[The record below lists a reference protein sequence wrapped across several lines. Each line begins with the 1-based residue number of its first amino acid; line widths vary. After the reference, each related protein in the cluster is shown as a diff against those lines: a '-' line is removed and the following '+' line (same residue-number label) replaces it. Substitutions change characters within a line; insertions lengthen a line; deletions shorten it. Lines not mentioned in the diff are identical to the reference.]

1 MCDWKYLEPIE
12 VNLEA
17 LMAQYAGEP
26 ATSAYLKEIAP
37 FQPLP
42 AEEQE
47 ALAKL
52 ALEGDVAVRERLVET
67 NLGLVAVIAATYE
80 GRGLLILDL
89 VSAGNMGLLR
99 AVETFDPGQGQPFVQ
114 YVQGWIHRAISEELA
129 NMNITPRIP
138 TELLKRINAVHR
150 CMKMLKEELGREPDV
165 EEIAQAM
172 DLTEKQVRAAIHLE
186 EQPLSLDVPIS
197 LEEQPLS
204 LDVPISLEDDTPL
217 GDQIPS
223 PLPMPP
229 EVAQKVEEL
238 LERMTP
244 REAEVIRMRFGMD
257 DGHTHTLD
265 EVAAAFGITRERV
278 RQIENKAIRRR
289 GYRRSDRLKRIAEF
303 YNR

>member
-52 ALEGDVAVRERLVET
+52 ALEGDVAVRQRLVET

-89 VSAGNMGLLR
+89 VSAGNMGLIR
-99 AVETFDPGQGQPFVQ
+99 ALETFDPGQGQPFVQ

-150 CMKMLKEELGREPDV
+150 CMKMRKEKLGREPDV

-172 DLTEKQVRAAIHLE
+172 DLTEEQIRASIHLG
-186 EQPLSLDVPIS
+186 EQPLSLDA
-197 LEEQPLS
+197 
-204 LDVPISLEDDTPL
+204 PISLEDDTPL

-229 EVAQKVEEL
+229 EVAQQVEEL

>member
-1 MCDWKYLEPIE
+1 MCDWKYLEPTE

-89 VSAGNMGLLR
+89 ISAGNMGLLR

-150 CMKMLKEELGREPDV
+150 CMKMLKEKLGREPDV

-172 DLTEKQVRAAIHLE
+172 DLTEEQIRASIHLG
-186 EQPLSLDVPIS
+186 EQPLSLDA
-197 LEEQPLS
+197 
-204 LDVPISLEDDTPL
+204 PISLEDDTPL
-217 GDQIPS
+217 GDQIPRPQ
-223 PLPMPP
+223 PLTP
-229 EVAQKVEEL
+229 EVEQQVQEL

-244 REAEVIRMRFGMD
+244 REAEVIRMRFGMV

>member
-1 MCDWKYLEPIE
+1 MCDWKYLEPME

-172 DLTEKQVRAAIHLE
+172 DLTEEQIRAAIHLGVP
-186 EQPLSLDVPIS
+186 PLSLDAPTCR
-197 LEEQPLS
+197 
-204 LDVPISLEDDTPL
+204 EDDTPL

-244 REAEVIRMRFGMD
+244 REAEVIRMRFGMV

>member
-1 MCDWKYLEPIE
+1 MCDWKYLEPME

-172 DLTEKQVRAAIHLE
+172 DLTEEQIRAAIHLGVP
-186 EQPLSLDVPIS
+186 PLSLDAPTCR
-197 LEEQPLS
+197 
-204 LDVPISLEDDTPL
+204 EDDTPL

-244 REAEVIRMRFGMD
+244 REAEVIRMRFGMV

-303 YNR
+303 YSR

>member
-1 MCDWKYLEPIE
+1 MCDWKYLEPME

-172 DLTEKQVRAAIHLE
+172 DLTEEQIRASIHLG
-186 EQPLSLDVPIS
+186 
-197 LEEQPLS
+197 EQPLS